1 MRRSLLLL
9 GALWVAVFR
18 AWGQETPSQVSNVWT
33 LERCLSA
40 ALQQSLSLEQSGI
53 AVAGAQSDVQA
64 AWGAFLPSVNANS
77 GYFTNSGLVIDP
89 VTNTVSRTGL
99 SSGSGSL
106 VASLNVFD
114 GFQSYHQYRRAQV
127 EEAVGKMRY
136 RSGQY
141 DVVLQVSSA
150 YLQVLMAEEAWK
162 VARDQEA
169 QSLRLVERI
178 QKMKA
183 VGAGT
188 QADVFQLQA
197 QYSRDVQRT
206 VAAQNQ
212 KDLTRLALFQA
223 MNLPLDENAVLV
235 APEGA
240 TKSEGAAVVLSS
252 PIASLVEA
260 SREHQP
266 TIQVAQLQVK
276 SAFHARKAAEAGF
289 MPRLSLNGQWSTTYS
304 NLDLITTGQQTV
316 PLVVGYWVNP
326 LDPTQRVDVYRD
338 ITLPTEIQTKA
349 FGNQITDNVRQFV
362 GLNMSVPLF
371 NGFQVRNAVQRAK
384 LAEQSAALNATIQ
397 EQQFRQTLE
406 RAQLDARAALSQFKA
421 AEVAAQASK
430 ENLDYALVRREE
442 GLLSAYDYSAA
453 VNAHLAAV
461 SEALRS
467 KYDWFFKRKVLE
479 LYLMPAD
486 NLEAL
491 TK

>member
-1 MRRSLLLL
+1 MRRSLLLF
-9 GALWVAVFR
+9 GALWVAVFH
-18 AWGQETPSQVSNVWT
+18 AWGQEAPNQVSNIWT
-33 LERCLSA
+33 LERCLST
-40 ALQQSLSLEQSGI
+40 ALQQSLSLEQSELS
-53 AVAGAQSDVQA
+53 VRGARFDVQTA
-64 AWGAFLPSVNANS
+64 GGAFLPSVNANS

-127 EEAVGKMRY
+127 EAAVSRLRY
-136 RSGQY
+136 TSGQY
-141 DVVLQVSSA
+141 EVVLQVSSA

-162 VARDQEA
+162 VAREQEA

-178 QKMKA
+178 LKMKA

-197 QYSRDVQRT
+197 QHSRDVQRT

-212 KDLTRLALFQA
+212 RDLTRLALFQA
-223 MNLPLDENAVLV
+223 MNLPLEENAVLV

-338 ITLPTEIQTKA
+338 FTVPTGTQTKA

-371 NGFQVRNAVQRAK
+371 NGLQVRNAVQRAK
-384 LAEQSAALNATIQ
+384 LSEQSAALNVTIQ
-397 EQQFRQTLE
+397 EQQYRQTLE
-406 RAQLDARAALSQFKA
+406 RAQLDARAALSQYNA
-421 AEVAAQASK
+421 AEGAAQSTQ
-430 ENLDYALVRREE
+430 ENRDYAFARREE

-467 KYDWFFKRKVLE
+467 KYDWYFKRKVLE